1 MSEPQS
7 EPAVLYFSAPWCQP
21 CKKYLPIV
29 AKEAEAV
36 GVELEVL
43 NVDSEEGGALA
54 ALHMVQQVPT
64 LTFIDADGNGTSYAG
79 PRSRALVRE
88 LFGAWKETIS

>member
-1 MSEPQS
+1 MS

-29 AKEAEAV
+29 AKEAETA

-43 NVDSEEGGALA
+43 NIDSEEGGALA

-64 LTFIDADGNGTSYAG
+64 LTFIDSDGNGTSYAG
-79 PRSRALVRE
+79 PRTRSAVRE
-88 LFGAWKETIS
+88 LFADWKEGL